1 MKQAI
6 IIILLVLIAAGAAFA
21 GDPQQPN
28 KVPVVLAGP
37 PAIDGAIGSKEY
49 AASFTDPGTGIVVSW
64 QADTAN
70 LYCALQSPG
79 KGWLAIGFGSDGM
92 SGADMAIAYTGADGT
107 WIVEEQMGKSFFRH
121 GKVDQPILL
130 NGKAGLAGG
139 KTVMEFAI
147 PLALSNHKTISA
159 AAALPFILAY
169 HKDKTTFTKHTKRSS
184 GAMVLAG
191 AAGDKK

>member
-1 MKQAI
+1 MKHFI
-6 IIILLVLIAAGAAFA
+6 ITMVFLLIAVSTAFA
-21 GDPQQPN
+21 GDPTLYQ
-28 KVPVVLAGP
+28 VPVVLAGAP
-37 PAIDGAIGSKEY
+37 ISDGAIGAKEY
-49 AASFTDPGTGIVVSW
+49 AATFTDPGTGIVVHW
-64 QADTAN
+64 QADSAV

-92 SGADMAIAYTGADGT
+92 SGSDMAIAYTGADGA

-121 GKVDQPILL
+121 SKVDQPILIS
-130 NGKAGLAGG
+130 GKAGLTDG

-147 PLALSNHKTISA
+147 PLALSNHKIISE

-184 GAMVLAG
+184 GTMQLADV
-191 AAGDKK
+191 ARTKK